1 MKKITNLIFLCS
13 LLIVSV
19 VSAQNARLQVIHNSP
34 DLAAALVDVYV
45 NDDLLL
51 NDFAFRTATPFID
64 VPAGV
69 ELSIDIAPSTSTSSA
84 ESLYNLT
91 ATLTADET
99 YIVVANGI
107 ISSSG
112 YSPNQPFA
120 LNVYAGGREG
130 TSVANNT
137 DVIVMHGSPDAPT
150 VDVVE
155 LAAPAGTIIND
166 ISYGSFSN
174 YLELPTNNYV
184 LAIRDQ
190 SGTTTVATYSA
201 PLADLFLETDAIT
214 VLASGFLDPA
224 VNNNGPAFGLWVA
237 LASGGNLI
245 PLPLFHNPTA
255 RLQVIHNSPDM
266 IASTVDVYVNDE
278 LLLNDFAFRTA
289 TPFID
294 VPAIIALSIDI
305 APSTSTSS
313 AESLYNLTTNLE
325 PSETYIV
332 VANGIVSSSGYTP
345 NQPFGL
351 NVLVGGREGTSV
363 PDNTDVIVF
372 HGSTDAPTVDVVET
386 SIPAGT
392 IINDISY
399 GSFSNYLELPTN
411 NYIIDVRD
419 QSGTTTVATY
429 SAPLADLFLE
439 TDAITVL
446 ASGFLDP
453 SVNSN
458 GPAFGLWVAL
468 ASGGNLIPLPLV
480 ETPTARLQVIH
491 NSPDLAAALVDVYV
505 NDDLLLNDF
514 AFRTATPFIDVPAG
528 VELSIDIAP
537 STSTSSAESLYN
549 LTATLTA
556 DETYIVVANGIV
568 SPSGYSPAQPFA
580 LNVFA
585 QGREVA
591 SNSANTD
598 VLVNH
603 GSPDAPTVDVVETSV
618 PAGTIVN
625 DISFPDFAGYLELP
639 NLDFTLDVRDA
650 TGTVTVASYQA
661 PLQTLGLDGAAI
673 TVLASGFL
681 DPAVNSNGPAFGL
694 WVALAS
700 GGNLIPLPLVET
712 PTARLQVIHN
722 SPDLAAALVDVYV
735 NDDLLLNDFAFR
747 TATPFIDVPAGVEL
761 SIDIAPSTSTSST
774 ESLYNL
780 TATLTAD
787 ETYIVVANGIVSPSG
802 YSPAQPFALNVFA
815 QGREVASNS
824 ANTDVLVNHGSPDAP
839 TVDVVETSVPAGTI
853 VNDISFPDF
862 AGYLELP
869 NLDFTLDVRD
879 ATGTVT
885 VASYQAP
892 LQTLGL
898 DGAAITVLA
907 SGFLDPAVNSN
918 GPAFGL
924 WVALASG
931 GELIPLPQIPLSVT
945 DFNSSKISI
954 YPNPTSSQLNLDI
967 PFDYENFKGII
978 YDLSGRE
985 VKTFS
990 NPNSIYVSDLNNGLY
1005 ILNVTL
1011 DEVNFNQKFLKN

>member
-1 MKKITNLIFLCS
+1 LFIIIFTLLNKKYKTMKKITNLIFLCS

-19 VSAQNARLQVIHNSP
+19 VSAQN
-34 DLAAALVDVYV
+34 
-45 NDDLLL
+45 
-51 NDFAFRTATPFID
+51 
-64 VPAGV
+64 
-69 ELSIDIAPSTSTSSA
+69 
-84 ESLYNLT
+84 
-91 ATLTADET
+91 
-99 YIVVANGI
+99 
-107 ISSSG
+107 
-112 YSPNQPFA
+112 
-120 LNVYAGGREG
+120 
-130 TSVANNT
+130 
-137 DVIVMHGSPDAPT
+137 
-150 VDVVE
+150 
-155 LAAPAGTIIND
+155 
-166 ISYGSFSN
+166 
-174 YLELPTNNYV
+174 
-184 LAIRDQ
+184 
-190 SGTTTVATYSA
+190 
-201 PLADLFLETDAIT
+201 
-214 VLASGFLDPA
+214 
-224 VNNNGPAFGLWVA
+224 
-237 LASGGNLI
+237 
-245 PLPLFHNPTA
+245 
-255 RLQVIHNSPDM
+255 
-266 IASTVDVYVNDE
+266 
-278 LLLNDFAFRTA
+278 
-289 TPFID
+289 
-294 VPAIIALSIDI
+294 
-305 APSTSTSS
+305 
-313 AESLYNLTTNLE
+313 
-325 PSETYIV
+325 
-332 VANGIVSSSGYTP
+332 
-345 NQPFGL
+345 
-351 NVLVGGREGTSV
+351 
-363 PDNTDVIVF
+363 
-372 HGSTDAPTVDVVET
+372 
-386 SIPAGT
+386 
-392 IINDISY
+392 
-399 GSFSNYLELPTN
+399 
-411 NYIIDVRD
+411 
-419 QSGTTTVATY
+419 
-429 SAPLADLFLE
+429 
-439 TDAITVL
+439 
-446 ASGFLDP
+446 
-453 SVNSN
+453 
-458 GPAFGLWVAL
+458 
-468 ASGGNLIPLPLV
+468 
-480 ETPTARLQVIH
+480 ARLQVIH

>member
-51 NDFAFRTATPFID
+51 NNFAFRTATPFID

-69 ELSIDIAPSTSTSSA
+69 ELSIDVAPSTSTSSA

-107 ISSSG
+107 VSSSG
-112 YSPNQPFA
+112 YSPNQPFG
-120 LNVYAGGREG
+120 LNVLVGGREG

-137 DVIVMHGSPDAPT
+137 DVIVMHGSTDAPT

-174 YLELPTNNYV
+174 YLELPTDNYV
-184 LAIRDQ
+184 LAIRGQ
-190 SGTTTVATYSA
+190 SGTTSVATYSA

-214 VLASGFLDPA
+214 VLASGFLDPSA
-224 VNNNGPAFGLWVA
+224 NSNGPAFGLWVA

-294 VPAIIALSIDI
+294 VPAVIALSIDI
-305 APSTSTSS
+305 APSNSTSS

-332 VANGIVSSSGYTP
+332 VANGIVSTSGYTP

-363 PDNTDVIVF
+363 ADNTDVIVF

-439 TDAITVL
+439 TDAITVI
-446 ASGFLDP
+446 ASGFLNP
-453 SVNSN
+453 AVNSN

-468 ASGGNLIPLPLV
+468 ASGGELIPLPLV

-625 DISFPDFAGYLELP
+625 DISFTDFDGYLELP

-700 GGNLIPLPLVET
+700 GGNLIPLP
-712 PTARLQVIHN
+712 
-722 SPDLAAALVDVYV
+722 
-735 NDDLLLNDFAFR
+735 
-747 TATPFIDVPAGVEL
+747 
-761 SIDIAPSTSTSST
+761 
-774 ESLYNL
+774 
-780 TATLTAD
+780 
-787 ETYIVVANGIVSPSG
+787 
-802 YSPAQPFALNVFA
+802 
-815 QGREVASNS
+815 
-824 ANTDVLVNHGSPDAP
+824 
-839 TVDVVETSVPAGTI
+839 
-853 VNDISFPDF
+853 
-862 AGYLELP
+862 
-869 NLDFTLDVRD
+869 
-879 ATGTVT
+879 
-885 VASYQAP
+885 
-892 LQTLGL
+892 
-898 DGAAITVLA
+898 
-907 SGFLDPAVNSN
+907 
-918 GPAFGL
+918 
-924 WVALASG
+924 
-931 GELIPLPQIPLSVT
+931 QIPLSVT

-967 PFDYENFKGII
+967 PFDYENFKAVI

-985 VKTFS
+985 VKTFL
-990 NPNSIYVSDLNNGLY
+990 NPNTIYISDLNNGLY

-1011 DEVNFNQKFLKN
+1011 DDVNFNQKFLKN